1 MKRLLWIPAT
11 AVVLLASSVTAQN
24 GKGALDAIAT
34 AMGSTS
40 LKTIR
45 HSGSGS
51 NFAVGQALNP
61 TAPWPRFNVT
71 SYSASVDYDTGTMRQ
86 EMVRTQG
93 ENPPRGGGGQPLA
106 GEQRQ
111 IQVVSGMHA
120 WNVAG
125 TNATPAPA
133 AVSERAMMLWTTPH
147 GFVKSAQ
154 LHNAVVK
161 PQSKGGTK
169 SQLVT
174 FTALNKWK
182 IQGTVNSQNLLEK
195 VETWLDNPVLGDMPI
210 EITYSD
216 YKDFGGVK
224 FPTKIAQKQGGA
236 PALDLTITDVQPNAA
251 LAVEVP
257 ANVKEATP
265 PPVRVESQKLAEG
278 VYYLTGGS
286 HHSVLVEF
294 KDHVAVIEGPQN
306 EERSLAVIGEV
317 KRLVPSKPIRYLV
330 NTHQHFDHSG
340 GIRSLRRRRGH
351 DRDAP
356 DLQALLRE
364 DLLQPANIEP
374 RQARAVEE
382 EGEDRSGDRPE
393 GPDRRHA
400 RARAA
405 SDPGQRPQRWHPD
418 GVPAG
423 RRHPDRSGRLH
434 AAGAERAAARD
445 AEPVHRELLR
455 EHSAAE
461 ARRQTD
467 RAAAWAGRHHGR
479 SPQGDWQIAPIN
491 IVDWGLLIG
500 D

>member
-40 LKTIR
+40 LKTIQY
-45 HSGSGS
+45 SGSGS
-51 NFAVGQALNP
+51 NFAVGQAPNP

-224 FPTKIAQKQGGA
+224 FPTKIVQKQGGA

-251 LAVEVP
+251 VAVEVP
-257 ANVKEATP
+257 ANVKDATP

-278 VYYLTGGS
+278 VWYLTGGS

-317 KRLVPSKPIRYLV
+317 KKLVPSKPIRYLV

-340 GIRSLRRRRGH
+340 GIRTY
-351 DRDAP
+351 
-356 DLQALLRE
+356 
-364 DLLQPANIEP
+364 
-374 RQARAVEE
+374 
-382 EGEDRSGDRPE
+382 
-393 GPDRRHA
+393 
-400 RARAA
+400 
-405 SDPGQRPQRWHPD
+405 
-418 GVPAG
+418 
-423 RRHPDRSGRLH
+423 
-434 AAGAERAAARD
+434 
-445 AEPVHRELLR
+445 
-455 EHSAAE
+455 AAE
-461 ARRQTD
+461 GATIVTHQIYKPYYEKIFSNPRTLNPDKLAQSKKKAKIEAVIGQKVLTD
-467 RAAAWAGRHHGR
+467 GTRGLALH
-479 SPQGDWQIAPIN
+479 PIQGNAHNDGILMAYLPAEGILIEADVFTPPAPNAPPPATPNPFAVNFYENIQRLKLDVKQIAPLHGR
-491 IVDWGLLIG
+491 VVTMDDLRRAIG
-500 D
+500 K

>member
-51 NFAVGQALNP
+51 NFAVGQAPNP

-210 EITYSD
+210 EITYRTTRIS
-216 YKDFGGVK
+216 
-224 FPTKIAQKQGGA
+224 
-236 PALDLTITDVQPNAA
+236 
-251 LAVEVP
+251 
-257 ANVKEATP
+257 
-265 PPVRVESQKLAEG
+265 AE
-278 VYYLTGGS
+278 
-286 HHSVLVEF
+286 
-294 KDHVAVIEGPQN
+294 
-306 EERSLAVIGEV
+306 
-317 KRLVPSKPIRYLV
+317 
-330 NTHQHFDHSG
+330 
-340 GIRSLRRRRGH
+340 
-351 DRDAP
+351 
-356 DLQALLRE
+356 
-364 DLLQPANIEP
+364 
-374 RQARAVEE
+374 
-382 EGEDRSGDRPE
+382 
-393 GPDRRHA
+393 
-400 RARAA
+400 
-405 SDPGQRPQRWHPD
+405 
-418 GVPAG
+418 
-423 RRHPDRSGRLH
+423 
-434 AAGAERAAARD
+434 
-445 AEPVHRELLR
+445 
-455 EHSAAE
+455 
-461 ARRQTD
+461 
-467 RAAAWAGRHHGR
+467 
-479 SPQGDWQIAPIN
+479 
-491 IVDWGLLIG
+491 
-500 D
+500 